1 VTRLTELLGIRL
13 PIVLAPMAG
22 DPSTPEL
29 CAAVSNAGGL
39 GSIGCGY
46 APPERVRS
54 LIRATRAL
62 TDRPF
67 AVNLFVPLPARA
79 PAPEVVEA
87 VHRALAPFR
96 AELGLPQPAGA
107 PQPAAPAWEQQVE
120 VVLDERVPVLSFTF
134 GVPELAGIDCV
145 TIGTATT
152 RAEAVELE
160 RAGVDAIVAQGA
172 EAGGHRGGEGL
183 IGTIALVPQVA
194 DAVALPVVAAGGIMD
209 GRGIA
214 AALAL
219 GAEAAQLGTAFL
231 ATDESGA
238 VPAYKRA
245 LRTGYDTVVTAAYT
259 GRPARAIRTPL
270 IDALEAA
277 GARADYPL
285 QGALTADLRAQRE
298 RPDLQLLL
306 AGQGAPLAR
315 ELPAAELMAALEREL
330 AAAQHA
336 ADERRDPPA

>member
-1 VTRLTELLGIRL
+1 VTHLTEELGIRL

-22 DPSTPEL
+22 DPSTPQL

-46 APPERVRS
+46 AKADRVRE

-67 AVNLFVPLPARA
+67 AVNLFVPLAAEAPSPA
-79 PAPEVVEA
+79 VVEA

-96 AELGLPQPAGA
+96 AELGLPEPDGV
-107 PQPAAPAWEQQVE
+107 PQPAEPVWEQQVA

-134 GVPELAGIDCV
+134 GVPDLAALDCF

-152 RAEAVELE
+152 AAEAVALE
-160 RAGVDAIVAQGA
+160 RAGVDAVVAQGA

-183 IGTIALVPQVA
+183 IGTMALVPQVV
-194 DAVALPVVAAGGIMD
+194 DAVSVPVVAAGGIMN
-209 GRGIA
+209 GAQIA
-214 AALAL
+214 AAIAV
-219 GAEAAQLGTAFL
+219 GAEAVQLGTAFL
-231 ATDESGA
+231 ATPESGA
-238 VPAYKRA
+238 APAYKRA
-245 LRTGYDTVVTAAYT
+245 LRDGFETVVTAAYT
-259 GRPARAIRTPL
+259 GRPARAIRTSL

-285 QGALTADLRAQRE
+285 QGALTADLRAQRD
-298 RPDLQLLL
+298 RADLQLLL
-306 AGQGAPLAR
+306 AGEGAPLVR
-315 ELPAAELMAALEREL
+315 ELPAAELMRELEREL
-330 AAAQHA
+330 VTTT
-336 ADERRDPPA
+336 RPA